1 MQTDRVV
8 TREEKVERVLKKKQP
23 DLTLVFEE
31 VKNPHNIYAI
41 TRTCDS
47 MGILDIHAVY
57 KNGSSMPSPQKSGKR
72 SSSSG
77 NKWININSHSNIDS
91 CMEKLKKD
99 GFLICCTDLRKD
111 SINIYDFDFTQK
123 IALVV
128 GNERYGVSDEMSKQ
142 ADHNLFIPQVG
153 MIRSLNV
160 SVATAV
166 ILYEAYR
173 QRLVKGHYDGCKLPQ
188 KEYEN
193 LRKEWMLK

>member
-1 MQTDRVV
+1 MQVDKVV
-8 TREEKVERVLKKKQP
+8 TREEKIERVLKKKQP
-23 DLTLVFEE
+23 DFTLVFEE

-47 MGILDIHAVY
+47 MGILDMHAVY
-57 KNGSSMPSPQKSGKR
+57 KKGSSMPSPKKSGKR

-77 NKWININSHSNIDS
+77 NKWINVINHDDIDE
-91 CMEKLKKD
+91 CMESIRNE

-111 SINIYDFDFTQK
+111 SVSIYDFDFTRK

-128 GNERYGVSDEMSKQ
+128 GNERYGVSDSMSKH
-142 ADHNLFIPQVG
+142 ADHNLFVPQIG

-173 QRLVKGHYDGCKLPQ
+173 QRLDKGHYNKCKLSPL
-188 KEYEN
+188 EYKN
-193 LRKEWMLK
+193 LHDKWMLK